1 MEQHRARFRW
11 QPFFYAAAAG
21 LAAYLLRDVLLA
33 LAVQLG
39 AAGLLMLLCLPLC
52 RALERR
58 LPASGAAAASLLALI
73 AGAGGVVVVLLPPL
87 LRQLGQLAEALPSV
101 MAWVQARYSELQ
113 AWMAARGMSLTSVLD
128 GMIPQIGQKAGALLS
143 SLAGMATGAVQ
154 SLGKVLLAP
163 LLAFYLLRDRA
174 QFSLWLT
181 MVIPVQH
188 RARAVRAAREM
199 RRETAGFLRGQLLLS
214 LAVGAMTALA
224 LLLTGTPGWL
234 LLGALMG
241 VLELVPYIGPFL
253 AGIPA
258 VLLALQGGWMRALWT
273 LAALLIVQQVEST
286 FLSPR
291 LLSGATQ
298 LHPLIV
304 LLAVSAGGMLGG
316 AWGMMLVI
324 PAVVSVRGA
333 LRGWRR

>member
-1 MEQHRARFRW
+1 MEQHRMRFRW
-11 QPFFYAAAAG
+11 QPLFCAAAI
-21 LAAYLLRDVLLA
+21 LAVYLLRDVIRA

-58 LPASGAAAASLLALI
+58 LPASGAAAVSLLVLLL
-73 AGAGGVVVVLLPPL
+73 GAGGVVLVLLPPL
-87 LRQLGQLAEALPSV
+87 LRQLSQLAEALPALIS
-101 MAWVQARYSELQ
+101 WVQARYGDLQ
-113 AWMAARGMSLTSVLD
+113 AWMAQRGMNLTTVLD
-128 GMIPQIGQKAGALLS
+128 GLIPQIGQKAGAVLS
-143 SLAGMATGAVQ
+143 ALADMAAGAVQ
-154 SLGKVLLAP
+154 GLGKVLLAP

-174 QFSLWLT
+174 RFSLWLT

-199 RRETAGFLRGQLLLS
+199 RRETAGFLRGQLMLS

-253 AGIPA
+253 AGVPA
-258 VLLALQGGWMRALWT
+258 VLLALQGGWIRALWT
-273 LAALLIVQQVEST
+273 LAVLLIVQQIESA

-304 LLAVSAGGMLGG
+304 LLAVSAGGMIGG

-333 LRGWRR
+333 MRGWRR

>member
-1 MEQHRARFRW
+1 MEQHRMRFRW
-11 QPFFYAAAAG
+11 QPLFCAAAI
-21 LAAYLLRDVLLA
+21 LAVYLLRDVIRA

-58 LPASGAAAASLLALI
+58 LPASGAAAVSLLVLLL
-73 AGAGGVVVVLLPPL
+73 GAGGVVLVLLPPL
-87 LRQLGQLAEALPSV
+87 LRQLSQLAEALPALIS
-101 MAWVQARYSELQ
+101 WVQARYGDLQ
-113 AWMAARGMSLTSVLD
+113 AWMAQRGMNLTTVLD
-128 GMIPQIGQKAGALLS
+128 GMIPQIGQKAGAVLS
-143 SLAGMATGAVQ
+143 ALADMAAGAVQ
-154 SLGKVLLAP
+154 GLGKVLLAP

-174 QFSLWLT
+174 RFSLWLT

-199 RRETAGFLRGQLLLS
+199 RRETAGFLRGQLMLS

-258 VLLALQGGWMRALWT
+258 VLLALQGGWIRALWT
-273 LAALLIVQQVEST
+273 LAVLLIVQQIEST

-304 LLAVSAGGMLGG
+304 LLAVSAGGMIGG

-333 LRGWRR
+333 MRGWRR

>member
-1 MEQHRARFRW
+1 MEQHRMRFRW
-11 QPFFYAAAAG
+11 QPLFCAAAI
-21 LAAYLLRDVLLA
+21 LAVYLLRDVIRA

-58 LPASGAAAASLLALI
+58 LPASGAAAVSLLVLLL
-73 AGAGGVVVVLLPPL
+73 GAGGVVLVLLPPL
-87 LRQLGQLAEALPSV
+87 LRQLSQLAEALPAL
-101 MAWVQARYSELQ
+101 MTWVQARYGELQ
-113 AWMAARGMSLTSVLD
+113 AWMAQRGMNLTTVLD
-128 GMIPQIGQKAGALLS
+128 GLIPQIGQKAGAVLS
-143 SLAGMATGAVQ
+143 ALADMAAGAVQ
-154 SLGKVLLAP
+154 GLGKVLLAP

-174 QFSLWLT
+174 RFSLWLT

-199 RRETAGFLRGQLLLS
+199 RRETAGFLRGQLMLS

-258 VLLALQGGWMRALWT
+258 VLLALQGGWIRALWT
-273 LAALLIVQQVEST
+273 LAVLLIVQQIESA

-304 LLAVSAGGMLGG
+304 LLAVSAGGMIGG

-333 LRGWRR
+333 MRGWRR

>member
-1 MEQHRARFRW
+1 MRFRW
-11 QPFFYAAAAG
+11 QPLFCAAAI
-21 LAAYLLRDVLLA
+21 LAVYLLRDVIRA

-58 LPASGAAAASLLALI
+58 LPASGAAAVSLLVLLL
-73 AGAGGVVVVLLPPL
+73 GAGGVVLVLLPPL
-87 LRQLGQLAEALPSV
+87 LRQLSQLAEALPALIS
-101 MAWVQARYSELQ
+101 WVQARYGDLQ
-113 AWMAARGMSLTSVLD
+113 AWMAQRGMNLTTVLD
-128 GMIPQIGQKAGALLS
+128 GLIPQIGQKAGAVLS
-143 SLAGMATGAVQ
+143 ALADMAAGAVQ
-154 SLGKVLLAP
+154 GLGKVLLAP

-174 QFSLWLT
+174 RFSLWLT

-199 RRETAGFLRGQLLLS
+199 RRETAGFLRGQLMLS

-258 VLLALQGGWMRALWT
+258 VLLALQGGWIRALWT
-273 LAALLIVQQVEST
+273 LAVLLIVQQIEST

-304 LLAVSAGGMLGG
+304 LLAVSAGGMIGG

-333 LRGWRR
+333 MRGWRR

>member
-1 MEQHRARFRW
+1 MEQHRMRFRW
-11 QPFFYAAAAG
+11 QPLFCAAAI
-21 LAAYLLRDVLLA
+21 LAVYLLRDVIRA

-58 LPASGAAAASLLALI
+58 LPASGAAAVSLLVLLL
-73 AGAGGVVVVLLPPL
+73 GAGGVVLVLLPPL
-87 LRQLGQLAEALPSV
+87 LRQLSQLAEALPALIS
-101 MAWVQARYSELQ
+101 WVQARYGDLQ
-113 AWMAARGMSLTSVLD
+113 AWMAQRGMNLTTVLD
-128 GMIPQIGQKAGALLS
+128 GLIPQIGQKAGAVLS
-143 SLAGMATGAVQ
+143 ALADMAAGAVQ
-154 SLGKVLLAP
+154 GLGKVLLAP

-174 QFSLWLT
+174 RFSLWLT

-199 RRETAGFLRGQLLLS
+199 RRETAGFLRGQLMLS

-253 AGIPA
+253 AGVPA
-258 VLLALQGGWMRALWT
+258 VLLALQGGWIRALWT
-273 LAALLIVQQVEST
+273 LAVLLIVQQIEST

-304 LLAVSAGGMLGG
+304 LLAVSAGGMIGG

-333 LRGWRR
+333 MRGWRR

>member
-1 MEQHRARFRW
+1 MEQHRMRFRW
-11 QPFFYAAAAG
+11 QPLFCAAAI
-21 LAAYLLRDVLLA
+21 LAVYLLRDVIRA

-58 LPASGAAAASLLALI
+58 LPASGAAAVSLLVLLL
-73 AGAGGVVVVLLPPL
+73 GAGGVVLVLLPPL
-87 LRQLGQLAEALPSV
+87 LRQLSQLAEALPAL
-101 MAWVQARYSELQ
+101 MTWVQARYGELQ
-113 AWMAARGMSLTSVLD
+113 AWMAQRGMNLTTVLD
-128 GMIPQIGQKAGALLS
+128 GLIPQIGQKAGAVLS
-143 SLAGMATGAVQ
+143 ALADMAAGAVQ
-154 SLGKVLLAP
+154 GLGKVLLAP

-174 QFSLWLT
+174 RFSLWLT

-199 RRETAGFLRGQLLLS
+199 RRETAGFLRGQLMLS

-253 AGIPA
+253 AGVPA
-258 VLLALQGGWMRALWT
+258 VLLALQGGWIRALWT
-273 LAALLIVQQVEST
+273 LAVLLIVQQIESA

-304 LLAVSAGGMLGG
+304 LLAVSAGGMIGG

-333 LRGWRR
+333 MRGWRR

>member
-1 MEQHRARFRW
+1 MEQHRMRFRW
-11 QPFFYAAAAG
+11 QPLFCAAAI
-21 LAAYLLRDVLLA
+21 LAVYLLRDVIRA

-52 RALERR
+52 RALERK
-58 LPASGAAAASLLALI
+58 LPASGAAAVSLLVLLL
-73 AGAGGVVVVLLPPL
+73 GAGGVVLVLLPPL
-87 LRQLGQLAEALPSV
+87 LRQLGQLAEALPAL
-101 MAWVQARYSELQ
+101 MNWVQARYGELQ
-113 AWMAARGMSLTSVLD
+113 AWMAQRGMSLTTVLD
-128 GMIPQIGQKAGALLS
+128 GLIPQIGQKAGAILS
-143 SLAGMATGAVQ
+143 ALADMAAGAVKGM
-154 SLGKVLLAP
+154 GKVLLAP

-174 QFSLWLT
+174 RFSLWLT

-199 RRETAGFLRGQLLLS
+199 RRETAGFLRGQLMLS

-253 AGIPA
+253 AGVPA
-258 VLLALQGGWMRALWT
+258 VLLALQGGWIRAVWT
-273 LAALLIVQQVEST
+273 LAVLLIVQQIEST

-304 LLAVSAGGMLGG
+304 LLAVSAGGMIGG

-333 LRGWRR
+333 MRGWRR